1 MIRVSPASE
10 PPQFDEQVRRPGLA
24 LIAQL
29 AATAGSEDAIPP
41 GEFKPYWRRALNDLL
56 ASYNRTCAYLSLH
69 IPPAVGTPSV
79 DHMVAKSA
87 AWDQVYEWSNY
98 RLACLLMNARKGV
111 ADVLDPFEI
120 GDGWFAL
127 ELVEFQVVPGRD
139 LPTNVHARVVET
151 IATLRLSDS
160 VCCEARAEYA
170 EAYWNGEISL
180 SYLQRRAPFV
190 ARELERH
197 GRLSSSVAGPMR
209 GYATRS

>member
-10 PPQFDEQVRRPGLA
+10 PPQFNEQVRQPGLA

-29 AATAGSEDAIPP
+29 AATAGSEGAIPA

-56 ASYNRTCAYLSLH
+56 TSYNRTCAYLSLH
-69 IPPAVGTPSV
+69 IPRAVGTPSV
-79 DHMVAKSA
+79 DHMVAKST

-98 RLACLLMNARKGV
+98 RLACLLMNARKGI

-120 GDGWFAL
+120 GEGWFAL
-127 ELVEFQVVPGRD
+127 ELVAFQVVPGHD
-139 LPTNVHARVVET
+139 LPINVHARVVET

-170 EAYWNGEISL
+170 QAYWDGEVSL
-180 SYLQRRAPFV
+180 SYLRRCAPFV
-190 ARELERH
+190 AKELERH
-197 GRLSSSVAGPMR
+197 GRLTSAAHS
-209 GYATRS
+209 